1 MIKSLFWVVS
11 VDADRISLK
20 FSLSLNTNIHMRW
33 SQDLDL
39 DLMSDNQIQ
48 LFQTASF
55 KWHAWWRCQGCHSHL
70 LSWKGPTSK
79 TDCRHADDTWIDCAT
94 WTGKECRSIHVCE
107 VAAESASFM
116 CKGLDEF
123 LDYGPLKLLTLS
135 LWGTSSSESAVFRC
149 HCTAG
154 CSSLQKC
161 VVETDGRNNRA
172 FVSK

>member
-1 MIKSLFWVVS
+1 MRTEFLWNLVWVLTQIYIC
-11 VDADRISLK
+11 AGHRIWIWIWCQTIR
-20 FSLSLNTNIHMRW
+20 FSCSRRL
-33 SQDLDL
+33 Q
-39 DLMSDNQIQ
+39 
-48 LFQTASF
+48 F
-55 KWHAWWRCQGCHSHL
+55 KWHAWWRYQGCHSHL

-123 LDYGPLKLLTLS
+123 LDYGPLEVLTLS

-161 VVETDGRNNRA
+161 VVETERRNNRA
-172 FVSK
+172 FVSKSVHMAH